1 MTRPRCVRA
10 TLVRCAVR
18 IVGRSWRFVVLAA
31 ACYALAGAGLAYGQ
45 TVIVRNGPPGAA
57 VDLVMNAAEVDS
69 ATADASGHATLSM
82 RLPGG
87 AQDETAVAIL
97 VDSCDARRRVVFVER
112 GRSAPP
118 VPAGCTRQTLGGVF
132 VLRPVST
139 VVVDVTP
146 PRSRVLLR
154 QGAFDPDLPPRV
166 WDQSPSGLNLFGAGG
181 VTWIGSAGTEACG
194 ISVPTC
200 SSEASGVGY
209 GLGAAYWFKPFFA
222 AEATWL
228 RPAEVTAEGS
238 GTTYRFTSSLDARVV
253 TMSAVLGIPSGPV
266 RIYGKGGANYHQGLL
281 TTTQT
286 VDDQVRSIDGVEQTI
301 PGATQV
307 FERRTGGWG
316 WQFGGGAEFWPNRWV
331 AVFGEVGWTKLKG
344 NDLDG
349 GEAVMDDRIVS
360 VMLGVRVRIGR

>member
-1 MTRPRCVRA
+1 MIRRRCVRA
-10 TLVRCAVR
+10 TLVRFAVAM
-18 IVGRSWRFVVLAA
+18 VESSWRLAVLVAVGH
-31 ACYALAGAGLAYGQ
+31 ALAGAGSAFGQ
-45 TVIVRNGPPGAA
+45 TVLVRNGPPGAA

-69 ATADASGHATLSM
+69 ATADVNGHATLSL

-87 AQDETAVAIL
+87 LRDETAVAIL

-118 VPAGCTRQTLGGVF
+118 VPAGCTRQSLGGVF

-139 VVVDVTP
+139 VVVDVAP

-166 WDQSPSGLNLFGAGG
+166 WDESPSGLNLFGSGG
-181 VTWIGSAGTEACG
+181 FTWIGNAGTEACG

-200 SSEASGVGY
+200 SSEGSGVGY
-209 GLGAAYWFKPFFA
+209 GLGAAFWFRPFFA

-228 RPAEVTAEGS
+228 RPAEMTAEGS
-238 GTTYRFTSSLDARVV
+238 GTAYRFTSSLDARVV

-301 PGATQV
+301 AGASQV

-316 WQFGGGAEFWPNRWV
+316 WQVGGGAEFWPNRWV
-331 AVFGEVGWTKLKG
+331 AVFGEFGWTKLRG
-344 NDLDG
+344 GDLDG
-349 GEAVMDDRIVS
+349 GEAVMDDRVVS
-360 VMLGVRVRIGR
+360 VMFGARVRVGR